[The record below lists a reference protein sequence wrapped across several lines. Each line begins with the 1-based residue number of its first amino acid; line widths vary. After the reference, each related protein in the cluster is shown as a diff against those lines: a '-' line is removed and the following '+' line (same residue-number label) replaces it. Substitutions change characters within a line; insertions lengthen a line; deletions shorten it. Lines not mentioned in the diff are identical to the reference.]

1 MKGQPHL
8 IYEFGPLHL
17 DTKEQTLLRDGQII
31 SLTPKA
37 YDTLLALVQEAGH
50 TLGKDYLLEKVW
62 HGTYVT
68 EATLAQ
74 NVSTLRK
81 ILGERPGG
89 GLYIETVPKRGYRF
103 VGPMKVR
110 RGEDGAAGADAPP
123 AAPGGARKQAGA
135 DQERMFQSLAILPFT
150 NASDDSPLDYLSEG
164 ITESLINMMTQ
175 LGTLKVAAR
184 SVTFR
189 HRGERVMLQ
198 EVGHQLGVEAV
209 LCGRV
214 MRFDDRLVIRAE
226 LVDVASGWQL
236 WGEQYDREV
245 SNILAV
251 QIEIAGQIAAQ
262 LRLRLASGRGADQ
275 LKNCTENPEAYKLY
289 LQGRYYWNKHTEK
302 DYGRAIDYYRQAITV
317 EPDFALAYAGLAD
330 THAMRD
336 FYGLLP
342 SWEMIPKAKAAVMKA
357 LELDDQLGEAHAAL
371 AFLHILYQY
380 DWESA
385 EEEFKLAIKFNPRY
399 ALAHQRYAHY
409 LLARGRFGQALVESS
424 LALELEPFDLN
435 CNLQLGWYY
444 VYTRQ
449 YEQAIEQ
456 LRKTLNLNP
465 EFWAGHVAQGIAYEH
480 IGMFDE
486 AVAALR
492 TAERLGD
499 SPLVCAFLGHAYAV
513 SGRRDKAR
521 EMLDKIQK
529 QSERH
534 YVPSY
539 CMAVICSALGETDR
553 AFEYLEKSYELR
565 NQWLGWIKVDPELDG
580 LRSDV
585 RFTELLARLG
595 LPPETGR
602 PRAARPARS

>member
-1 MKGQPHL
+1 MKGQSQL
-8 IYEFGPLHL
+8 IYEFGPFQL
-17 DTKEQTLLRDGQII
+17 DTEEHRLLRDGQPI

-37 YDTLLALVQEAGH
+37 YDTLLAFVQEAGH
-50 TLGKDYLLEKVW
+50 TLGKDYLLERVW
-62 HGTYVT
+62 HDTYVT

-81 ILGERPGG
+81 TLGKRPGG
-89 GLYIETVPKRGYRF
+89 GPYIETVPKRGYRF
-103 VGPMKVR
+103 VEAVKVR
-110 RGEDGAAGADAPP
+110 RGGDVAAGADAPP
-123 AAPGGARKQAGA
+123 AAPGAAWKEAGA
-135 DQERMFQSLAILPFT
+135 DQKRIFHSLAILPFA
-150 NASDDSPLDYLSEG
+150 NASDDTTLDYLSEG

-189 HRGERVMLQ
+189 HRDERVMPQ

-209 LCGRV
+209 LSGRV

-226 LVDVASGWQL
+226 LVDVSSGWQL

-245 SNILAV
+245 LNILVV
-251 QIEIAGQIAAQ
+251 QAEIAGQISTQ
-262 LRLRLASGRGADQ
+262 LRLRLASGHGTHQ
-275 LKNCTENPEAYKLY
+275 FKNCTENAEADKLY

-302 DYGRAIDYYRQAITV
+302 DYGRAIDYYRQAITI

-330 THAMRD
+330 TYAMRD

-342 SWEMIPKAKAAVMKA
+342 SWEMIPKAKAAVTKA
-357 LELDDQLGEAHAAL
+357 LELDDQLCEAHAAL

-385 EEEFKLAIKFNPRY
+385 EGEFKLAIKFNPRY

-435 CNLQLGWYY
+435 CNLQLGWHY

-449 YEQAIEQ
+449 HEQAIEQ
-456 LRKTLNLNP
+456 LRKTLDLNP
-465 EFWAGHVAQGIAYEH
+465 EFWPGHVLQGIAYEH
-480 IGMFDE
+480 IGMFAE

-492 TAERLGD
+492 TAERLEG
-499 SPLVCAFLGHAYAV
+499 SPLACAFLGHAYAV

-539 CMAVICSALGETDR
+539 CMAVICSGLGETDQ

-565 NQWLGWIKVDPELDG
+565 NQWLGWIKVDPELDT
-580 LRSDV
+580 LRSDA
-585 RFTELLARLG
+585 RFTELLTRLG
-595 LPPETGR
+595 LTPDTGR
-602 PRAARPARS
+602 PRPARS